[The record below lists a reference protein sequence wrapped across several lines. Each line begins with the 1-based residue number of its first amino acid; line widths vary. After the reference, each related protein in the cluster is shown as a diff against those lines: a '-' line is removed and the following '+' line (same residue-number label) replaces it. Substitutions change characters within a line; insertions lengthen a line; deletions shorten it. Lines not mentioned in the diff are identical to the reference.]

1 MITTFRNA
9 WKIPDLRKKLM
20 FTLLILFIYRIGN
33 RIPVPYVDVEALRTF
48 FDQTLSNTV
57 LGFYNTLSGSAFS
70 EATILALSI
79 QPYINASIIIQL
91 LTIAIP
97 TLERMAKEEGEVG
110 KKKLERITRY
120 TTVGLGLL
128 MGIAYTIMLNN
139 YSILSA
145 DANFLSYVV
154 VVLAFTAGSALVM
167 WLGEQIS
174 EFGIGNGISMILF
187 ANIISRIPDN
197 VISLVTNLSSGAMKW
212 WGATIALVG
221 VAALVLLIVFIN
233 DAERRIPI
241 QYAKRVVGRKVYGG
255 QNTNL
260 PIKVN
265 MSGVMPVIFAQSI
278 ASLPATIFALSLI
291 HI

>member
-1 MITTFRNA
+1 MITTIRNA
-9 WKIPDLRKKLM
+9 WKIPELRKKLM

-48 FDQTLSNTV
+48 FDQRPCPIRS
-57 LGFYNTLSGSAFS
+57 LGFYNTSSGSAFS

-97 TLERMAKEEGEVG
+97 ALERMAKEEGEVG

-128 MGIAYTIMLNN
+128 MGVAYTIAALNN
-139 YSILSA
+139 YNIPSA
-145 DANFLSYVV
+145 DANFLSYAVI
-154 VVLAFTAGSALVM
+154 VLAFTAGSALVM
-167 WLGEQIS
+167 WLGEQIT

-197 VISLVTNLSSGAMKW
+197 VISLVTNLSSGAMKR
-212 WGATIALVG
+212 WGATINPG
-221 VAALVLLIVFIN
+221 GRGRSGAADCLHQ
-233 DAERRIPI
+233 RRRAPDSHPVR
-241 QYAKRVVGRKVYGG
+241 QAGG
-255 QNTNL
+255 GPEGLWRPET
-260 PIKVN
+260 PTP
-265 MSGVMPVIFAQSI
+265 SA
-278 ASLPATIFALSLI
+278 
-291 HI
+291 HYR